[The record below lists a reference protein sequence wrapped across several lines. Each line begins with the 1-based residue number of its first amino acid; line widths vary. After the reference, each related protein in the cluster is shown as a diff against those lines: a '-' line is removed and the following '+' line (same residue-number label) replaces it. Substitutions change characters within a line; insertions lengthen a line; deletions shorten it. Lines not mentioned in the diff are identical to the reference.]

1 MRFPPTLGPDFK
13 AALAG
18 WAEARIY
25 VAAAYITTLA
35 VVDRLEPQPA
45 FSPVDDGLIPWDGTW
60 YRDLARWGYDSP
72 DLEGGIRFFPLW
84 PLLGR
89 FLGAFGDRPDIALVI
104 AANLLALVAG
114 VLMYRLAMQE
124 TDDPEVSRH
133 VVRIFSLFPSAF
145 VLVLS
150 YSEALFLTLAL
161 GFVLLSRSRNWAAA
175 AALGFMAGL
184 TRPVGGLLALPAL
197 VRVLS
202 SDRSPGDRDTADHS
216 PGGRSSSCRDRSSL
230 LAWLAVASAPLGTL
244 TFLAWA
250 ERAQGGWRVPIDA
263 QEELRGVLREPATRI
278 IAAFVDGFKGDSGEL
293 LHGTAAVVLLFLGVV
308 TVLKLSTDLW
318 VYAVPSTLLLFAAE
332 NLNSMERYALAVFP
346 LVLAAGIVSHAPLLR
361 RWLPTASG
369 VALTL
374 FTILALNGVYV
385 P

>member
-1 MRFPPTLGPDFK
+1 MRFSPTLGADFK

-60 YRDLARWGYDSP
+60 YRDLAGQGYDSVE
-72 DLEGGIRFFPLW
+72 LEGGIRFFPLW

-89 FLGAFGDRPDIALVI
+89 FFGAVGDRPDIALVI

-114 VLMYRLAMQE
+114 VLVYRLAMQE

-133 VVRIFSLFPSAF
+133 AVRIFSLFPSAF
-145 VLVLS
+145 VLVLG

-161 GFVLLSRSRNWAAA
+161 GFVLSARSRNWTAAA
-175 AALGFMAGL
+175 VLGFLAGL
-184 TRPVGGLLALPAL
+184 TRPVGGLLALLAL
-197 VRVLS
+197 VRALS
-202 SDRSPGDRDTADHS
+202 SD
-216 PGGRSSSCRDRSSL
+216 RDRSSL
-230 LAWLAVASAPLGTL
+230 PAWLAVVSAPLGTL
-244 TFLAWA
+244 TFLVWA
-250 ERAQGGWRVPIDA
+250 ESAQGGWRVPIEA
-263 QEELRGVLREPATRI
+263 QEELRGAVREPVTRI
-278 IAAFVDGFKGDSGEL
+278 ITALVDGVQGDSGEL
-293 LHGTAAVVLLFLGVV
+293 LHGAAAVVLVFLLVV
-308 TVLKLSTDLW
+308 TVRKLSTDLW
-318 VYAVPSTLLLFAAE
+318 VYSIPSTLLLFAAE

-346 LVLAAGIVSHAPLLR
+346 LVLAAGIVSHASLLR
-361 RWLPTASG
+361 RWLPAASG
-369 VALTL
+369 VALTVL
-374 FTILALNGVYV
+374 TILALNGVYV

>member
-1 MRFPPTLGPDFK
+1 MRYSLNLGQDFK

-18 WAEARIY
+18 WVEARIY
-25 VAAAYITTLA
+25 VAVAYITTLA

-60 YRDLARWGYDSP
+60 YRDLAGGGYDSP
-72 DLEGGIRFFPLW
+72 ELEGGIRFFPLW

-89 FLGAFGDRPDIALVI
+89 LLGAVGDRPDIALVI
-104 AANLLALVAG
+104 GANLLALVAG

-145 VLVLS
+145 VLVLG

-161 GFVLLSRSRNWAAA
+161 GFVLFARSRNWLAAA
-175 AALGFMAGL
+175 VLGFLAGL

-197 VRVLS
+197 VRTLS
-202 SDRSPGDRDTADHS
+202 SDRDRTSP
-216 PGGRSSSCRDRSSL
+216 P
-230 LAWLAVASAPLGTL
+230 AWLTVASAPLGTL
-244 TFLAWA
+244 TFLVWA

-263 QEELRGVLREPATRI
+263 QEELRGAFREPITRI
-278 IAAFVDGFKGDSGEL
+278 ITALVEGVKGDAGEL
-293 LHGTAAVVLLFLGVV
+293 LHGTAAVVLVFLLVV
-308 TVLKLSTDLW
+308 AVRRLSTDLW
-318 VYAVPSTLLLFAAE
+318 VYSVPSTLLLFAAE

-346 LVLAAGIVSHAPLLR
+346 LVIAAGIVSHASLLR
-361 RWLPTASG
+361 RWLPTASA
-369 VALTL
+369 VALTS

>member
-1 MRFPPTLGPDFK
+1 MTFSLNLGQDFK

-18 WAEARIY
+18 WVEARIY
-25 VAAAYITTLA
+25 VAVAYITTLA
-35 VVDRLEPQPA
+35 IVDRLEPSPA

-60 YRDLARWGYDSP
+60 YRDLASQGYDSTE
-72 DLEGGIRFFPLW
+72 LEGGIRFFPLW

-89 FLGAFGDRPDIALVI
+89 LLGALGDRPDIALVI

-114 VLMYRLAMQE
+114 MLMYRVAMQE

-161 GFVLLSRSRNWAAA
+161 GFVLCARSRSWLAAIV
-175 AALGFMAGL
+175 LGFLAGL
-184 TRPVGGLLALPAL
+184 TRPVGPLLAVPAL
-197 VRVLS
+197 LRAVA
-202 SDRSPGDRDTADHS
+202 SDRHS
-216 PGGRSSSCRDRSSL
+216 P

-244 TFLAWA
+244 TFLVWA

-263 QEELRGVLREPATRI
+263 QEELRGSVREPITRI
-278 IAAFVDGFKGDSGEL
+278 IKAFIEGAKGDLGEL
-293 LHGTAAVVLLFLGVV
+293 LHAGTAVILVVLLVV
-308 TVLKLSTDLW
+308 AVRKLSTDLW
-318 VYAVPSTLLLFAAE
+318 VYSVVSTLLLFAAE
-332 NLNSMERYALAVFP
+332 NLNSIERYTLAVFP
-346 LVLAAGIVSHAPLLR
+346 LVIAAGIVSHRSLLR
-361 RWLPTASG
+361 RWLPTASA
-369 VALTL
+369 VALTV
-374 FTILALNGVYV
+374 FTILALNGIYV

>member
-1 MRFPPTLGPDFK
+1 MMRFAPNLGQDFK

-18 WAEARIY
+18 WVEARIY

-45 FSPVDDGLIPWDGTW
+45 LTPVDDWLIPWDGTW
-60 YRDLARWGYDSP
+60 YRDLAAQGYDSLE
-72 DLEGGIRFFPLW
+72 LEGGIRFFPLW

-89 FLGAFGDRPDIALVI
+89 FLGAVGDRPDIALVI

-114 VLMYRLAMQE
+114 MLMYRLARQE
-124 TDDPEVSRH
+124 TDDPEVARH
-133 VVRIFSLFPSAF
+133 AVRIFSLFPSAF
-145 VLVLS
+145 VLVIG
-150 YSEALFLTLAL
+150 YSEALYLTLAL
-161 GFVLLSRSRNWAAA
+161 GFVLLARSSNWTAAA
-175 AALGFMAGL
+175 VLGFMAGL
-184 TRPVGGLLALPAL
+184 TRPVGGLLAILAL
-197 VRVLS
+197 VRTLS
-202 SDRSPGDRDTADHS
+202 SDR
-216 PGGRSSSCRDRSSL
+216 DRSSVS
-230 LAWLAVASAPLGTL
+230 AWLAVASAPLGTL

-250 ERAQGGWRVPIDA
+250 ESTQGGWRVPIEA
-263 QEELRGVLREPATRI
+263 QEELRGTVREPATRI
-278 IAAFVDGFKGDSGEL
+278 IAAFVDGVHGDSGEL
-293 LHGTAAVVLLFLGVV
+293 LHGVAAVVLVFLLVV
-308 TVLKLSTDLW
+308 AVRKLSTDLW
-318 VYAVPSTLLLFAAE
+318 VYSVPSTLLLFAAE

-346 LVLAAGIVSHAPLLR
+346 LVLAAGIVNPASLIG